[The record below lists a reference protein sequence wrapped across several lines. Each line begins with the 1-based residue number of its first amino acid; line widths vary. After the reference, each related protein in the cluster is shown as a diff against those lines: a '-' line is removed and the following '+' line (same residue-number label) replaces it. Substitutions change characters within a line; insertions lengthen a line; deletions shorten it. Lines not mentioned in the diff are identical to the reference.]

1 MIFTKL
7 KLKNFKS
14 YEKAEIKFKEG
25 ISIIVGENGAGK
37 STILEAISF
46 ALFKQHTAKKIDDL
60 VRKGARDKM
69 VVELEFISNGK
80 EYKIIR
86 EKSTANLKST
96 ILKKTTSNSQ
106 YIPICTGDKEVNS
119 EINAI
124 LDIDSDLFL
133 NAIYIR
139 QGEIAE
145 LVDKT
150 SGEKKQLIGKLLG
163 LDSLEKAWKNL
174 QPFIANYERSK
185 AELKGQLYSSTEL
198 NETYEKKT
206 ALLNSLKEK
215 GLNLES
221 KLKEVDELHEANQNQ
236 KLNLER
242 EKEIYENFLVSLKS
256 EQDALATLESDKKDI
271 QEKLDEIS
279 EAEDKMLRLEKYV
292 KKLPI
297 YLDFEKSVVSIQQL
311 KKDEKNVQENLE
323 SIKNQKAIV
332 EAEKEGYKL
341 YVESEENLEKLN
353 NRKSNIEKELVKIA
367 QLESDKKELLKGI
380 EESRNEIESFFS
392 RAKEKLAEH
401 GLSADILD
409 SVDNFSQL
417 DKETDHFI
425 EDINE
430 KIDVIDEEINEKKE
444 EIIKLKETIKSS
456 QKPLKELETVDNVCP
471 VCQSDIDGI
480 KKRELVDY
488 YNYNIEQ
495 SHTLIKEDEESL
507 KLLKSN
513 KESFEAKVT
522 KVQTLSKSIVEYK
535 YKFQSLE
542 DELKKLKELDEALEV
557 KDYTNSKLGEL
568 ILEISNEKAANEK
581 YKQSYENYT
590 KAKGALDVLDSE
602 TETEYKLTQIANEID
617 THVRNI
623 QMVIEQDS
631 HLTSDI
637 KTEELQERIDDLKAK
652 EEEYNQLKG
661 FIKTKKSLEGQ
672 LISKKEDIDWKFNKI
687 ASIRNNIDNSKY
699 DKDKYDKVLYS
710 HELFERKHEEF
721 STELSTIKGQAKEL
735 IDQVNE
741 LTQQIVANK
750 KAKKEYDNI
759 SEYLVILNNIRE
771 LYSKNGV
778 QKDLR
783 NYSRPLIQ
791 KYTKDFFNQFN
802 FNYSD
807 LVLDDEYNVTLFG
820 PEGEST
826 LNMVSGGEKIAIA
839 LALRLGITQVMSK
852 GDLETIM
859 LDEPTVHLDSFRR
872 HELIN
877 LLKEMTMLPQ
887 MIIVTHE
894 NELENAADNLIKVEK
909 KNGISEVEI
918 KN

>member
-14 YEKAEIKFKEG
+14 YEKAEIKFEKG

-37 STILEAISF
+37 STILEGISF
-46 ALFKQHTAKKIDDL
+46 ALFKQHKSKKIDDL
-60 VRKGARDKM
+60 IRKGGRDKM

-80 EYKIIR
+80 EYKIVR

-96 ILKKTTSNSQ
+96 ILKKTTKEGQ
-106 YIPICTGDKEVNS
+106 FVPICTGDKEVS
-119 EINAI
+119 AEINSI

-163 LDSLEKAWKNL
+163 LDSLEKAWKNI
-174 QPFIANYERSK
+174 QPFIANYEKSK
-185 AELKGQLYSSTEL
+185 AELKGKLYSSNEL

-206 ALLNSLKEK
+206 SLLNSLKEK
-215 GLNLES
+215 GLTLEA
-221 KLKEVDELHEANQNQ
+221 KLKEVDELHEANLNQ
-236 KLNLER
+236 KINLEH
-242 EKEIYENFLVSLKS
+242 EKEIYENQILNLKA
-256 EQDALATLESDKKDI
+256 EQYALATLETDKKEI
-271 QEKLDEIS
+271 QEKLDEIKD
-279 EAEDKMLRLEKYV
+279 AEEKMIRLEKYV
-292 KKLPI
+292 KKLPV

-311 KKDEKNVQENLE
+311 KKEEKSIEDNLK
-323 SIKNQKAIV
+323 SIKEQKEIV
-332 EAEKEGYKL
+332 ERQKEGYNN
-341 YVESEENLEKLN
+341 YIESQEKLEKLN

-367 QLESDKKELLKGI
+367 QLESDKKELLKEI
-380 EESRNEIESFFS
+380 EGTRNEIESFFS
-392 RAKEKLAEH
+392 KSKEKLADYGFSQE
-401 GLSADILD
+401 ILD

-417 DKETDHFI
+417 DKETNNFI

-430 KIDVIDEEINEKKE
+430 KIELIDTEINEKNE
-444 EIIKLKETIKSS
+444 EIIKRKEIIKSCE
-456 QKPLKELETVDNVCP
+456 KPLKELETVDNVCP

-495 SHTLIKEDEESL
+495 SHALVDEDEESI

-513 KESFEAKVT
+513 KESYDQKIL
-522 KVQTLSKSIVEYK
+522 KIQSLSKEILEYK
-535 YKFQSLE
+535 YKFQALE
-542 DELKKLKELDEALEV
+542 EKLEKLKELDESLEV

-568 ILEISNEKAANEK
+568 ILEISNEKLANEE
-581 YKQSYENYT
+581 YKESYEIYT

-602 TETEYKLTQIANEID
+602 TETEYKLNQIDNEID

-623 QMVIEQDS
+623 QMVIDQDS

-637 KTEELQERIDDLKAK
+637 KTEELQERINDLKAK
-652 EEEYNQLKG
+652 EDEFNQLKG

-672 LISKKEDIDWKFNKI
+672 LVSKKEDIDWKFNKI
-687 ASIRNNIDNSKY
+687 ANIRTNIENSKY
-699 DKDKYDKVLYS
+699 DKEKYDKVLYS

-721 STELSTIKGQAKEL
+721 STELGTIKGQAKEL
-735 IDQVNE
+735 ITQVNE
-741 LTQQIVANK
+741 LTQQIVNNK
-750 KAKKEYDNI
+750 KSKKEYDNI
-759 SEYLVILNNIRE
+759 SQYLLILNNIRD

-877 LLKEMTMLPQ
+877 LLKEITMLPQ

-909 KNGISEVEI
+909 KNGISKVEV